1 MPRQKKEG
9 TYLNCKIETSI
20 AKRLEDYCNET
31 GLTKTVTVEKA
42 LDLYLSKKNKNKTP
56 QI

>member
-20 AKRLEDYCNET
+20 AKRLEDYCKET
-31 GLTKTVTVEKA
+31 GLTKTITVEKA
-42 LDLYLSKKNKNKTP
+42 LNAYLVETEKKRIK

>member
-9 TYLNCKIETSI
+9 TYLNCKIESSI
-20 AKRLEDYCNET
+20 AKRLEDYCAET
-31 GLTKTVTVEKA
+31 GLTKTITVEKA
-42 LDLYLSKKNKNKTP
+42 LDAYLGENKKKKIK